1 MILRRVIA
9 HFRKQEWTA
18 IALDFLIVVIGVF
31 VGLQVNNWNGARA
44 DRELGDQY
52 TIRLVADLE
61 QDLADNL
68 VLLAYYDQVLANV
81 VDADR
86 LLASPDANPKDLVA
100 AAYRAS
106 EFSNNPTDR
115 ATWDQIVS
123 SGHLG
128 LLPSQE
134 VADGL
139 SEYYKFQDLN
149 DETNS
154 LLQGTPYRFAVRA
167 LIPLPLQLAIR
178 EGCSDTVGEA
188 GTITG
193 FVEECRIDVDEAL
206 LEATA
211 HELKS
216 SPSIREALRHQYSMV
231 ATVRNNIG
239 GNIASLEVVID
250 GLRNDGVA
258 P

>member
-123 SGHLG
+123 SGHRG

>member
-18 IALDFLIVVIGVF
+18 IALDFLIVVVGVF

-68 VLLAYYDQVLANV
+68 VLLAYYDQVLASV

>member
-68 VLLAYYDQVLANV
+68 VLLAYYDQVLASV
-81 VDADR
+81 VEADR

>member
-1 MILRRVIA
+1 MILRRLTTAI
-9 HFRKQEWTA
+9 RKQDWFTVVIET
-18 IALDFLIVVIGVF
+18 LIVVLGVF
-31 VGLQVNNWNGARA
+31 LGIQLGNWNGARA
-44 DRELGDQY
+44 DRELGEHY
-52 TIRLVADLE
+52 VVRLVTDLE
-61 QDLADNL
+61 KDLAGNL
-68 VLLAYYDQVLANV
+68 VLLGYYDQVLSSIVA
-81 VDADR
+81 ADR
-86 LLASPDANPKDLVA
+86 LVASPDANPKDLVA

-154 LLQGTPYRFAVRA
+154 LLQGAPYRIAARS
-167 LIPLPLQLAIR
+167 LIPLPVQLAIR
-178 EGCSDTVGEA
+178 EGCSDTVDDTA
-188 GTITG
+188 VITG
-193 FVEECRIDVDEAL
+193 FVAECRIDVDDAL

-211 HELKS
+211 LELRS
-216 SPSIREALRHQYSMV
+216 SPAIRESLRHQYSMV

-239 GNIASLEVVID
+239 GNIATLKVVID

>member
-1 MILRRVIA
+1 MILRRLTTA
-9 HFRKQEWTA
+9 LRKQDWVTVLIET
-18 IALDFLIVVIGVF
+18 LIVVLGVF
-31 VGLQVNNWNGARA
+31 LGLQVNNWNSARA
-44 DRELGDQY
+44 DRELGKQY
-52 TIRLVADLE
+52 TTRLVADLE
-61 QDLADNL
+61 QDLAGNL
-68 VLLAYYDQVLANV
+68 ILRAYYDQVLASV
-81 VDADR
+81 AEADR
-86 LLASPDANPKDLVA
+86 LLDSPDANPKDLVA

-106 EFSNNPTDR
+106 EFGNNPTDR

-178 EGCSDTVGEA
+178 EGCSDTVDEA
-188 GTITG
+188 GIITG
-193 FVEECRIDVDEAL
+193 FVAECRIDVDEAV
-206 LEATA
+206 LEAA
-211 HELKS
+211 ALELKS

-231 ATVRNNIG
+231 ATVRNNID
-239 GNIASLEVVID
+239 GNIATLEIVID
-250 GLRNDGVA
+250 GLRNDGVT

>member
-1 MILRRVIA
+1 
-9 HFRKQEWTA
+9 
-18 IALDFLIVVIGVF
+18 
-31 VGLQVNNWNGARA
+31 NWNGARA

-68 VLLAYYDQVLANV
+68 VLLAYYDQVLASV
-81 VDADR
+81 VEADR

>member
-68 VLLAYYDQVLANV
+68 VLLAYYDQVLASV

>member
-44 DRELGDQY
+44 DRELGNQY

-68 VLLAYYDQVLANV
+68 VLLAYYDQVLASV